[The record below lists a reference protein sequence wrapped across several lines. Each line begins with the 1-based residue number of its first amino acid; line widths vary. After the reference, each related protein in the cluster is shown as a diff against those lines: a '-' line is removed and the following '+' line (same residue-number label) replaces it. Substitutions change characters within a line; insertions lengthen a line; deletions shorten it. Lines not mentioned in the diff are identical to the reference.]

1 MKVTV
6 ENKKGLNKDVKV
18 FVDKKTM
25 NVYMDEKYEEIKGTV
40 NLKGFRPGKV
50 PREILKR
57 QFGKA
62 VFSEV
67 LDKVLKE
74 TSTKALQEN
83 KIKPAGQ
90 PKLDLKTYG
99 EDKDLE
105 YILSVTELPKVELKS
120 IENIKFDEYTV
131 KIDQK
136 ETDKRINDIAKNQPN
151 FKEAP
156 ETTKAKKGDLVVFD
170 YNATVDEKT
179 FKGGEGK
186 NTQLTLGKD
195 LFLKGF
201 DEQLIGVKKGDEK
214 IVDATLPENFPEKE
228 FINKKAKFKCT
239 ISAVKI
245 PEDVK
250 IDDQFAKNLGAKD
263 LNDLKSLITK
273 QINDEYKNSLD
284 RLTKNQILK
293 EIEKFKV
300 SEIPENLL
308 EDEIKILSQGMSED
322 DAKKSRKNFEEVA
335 KKRIKVGL
343 VLNEFGEQNQI
354 KVTEQELQAEVQKQI
369 RMMPGQEKM
378 VMEFYK
384 KNPNALASLRGTVY
398 EEKILNMIK
407 EKAKPN
413 KKEISKDEAEKI
425 LKESQKQQL
434 EQERRQAEINTL
446 QQHNDLL
453 AELDQAEDVNRA
465 TFAFLNRDDDNSVRA
480 FNEAQTEI
488 SDRDIRRIDAQG
500 LYASEQLR
508 LRSVGALR
516 AGRAAERAA
525 NLNAMATIFSASYK
539 ATQTG

>member
-18 FVDKKTM
+18 FVDKKTI
-25 NVYMDEKYEEIKGTV
+25 NNYMDKKYEEIKGTV

-50 PREILKR
+50 PREVLKR

-62 VFSEV
+62 IFGEV

-74 TSTKALQEN
+74 TSTKALEEN

-105 YILSVTELPKVELKS
+105 YVLSVTEIPKVELKS
-120 IENIKFDEYTV
+120 IENIKFDEYMV
-131 KIDQK
+131 KIDQS
-136 ETDKRINDIAKNQPN
+136 ETDKRIKEIAKNQPS
-151 FKEAP
+151 FKEAA
-156 ETTKAKKGDLVVFD
+156 ENVEAKEGDLVVFD
-170 YNATVDEKT
+170 YSATVDEKS

-201 DEQLIGVKKGDEK
+201 DKQLVGVKKGDEK
-214 IVDATLPENFPEKE
+214 IVEAVLPENFPEKE
-228 FINKKAKFKCT
+228 LINKKAKFKCS
-239 ISAVKI
+239 ILAIKN
-245 PEDVK
+245 PDEVK

-263 LNDLKSLITK
+263 LNDLKSLISK

-308 EDEIKILSQGMSED
+308 AEEVKILSQGMSDE
-322 DAKKSRKNFEEVA
+322 DAKKSKSNFEEIA

-343 VLNEFGEQNQI
+343 ILNEFGEQNQI
-354 KVTEQELQAEVQKQI
+354 KVTEQELQMEVQKQI
-369 RMMPGQEKM
+369 QMMPGQEKM
-378 VMEFYK
+378 VMDFYK

-398 EEKILNMIK
+398 EEKILNAIK
-407 EKAKPN
+407 QKGKSS
-413 KKEISKDEAEKI
+413 KKEITKNEAEKI
-425 LKESQKQQL
+425 LKESQNQ
-434 EQERRQAEINTL
+434 
-446 QQHNDLL
+446 
-453 AELDQAEDVNRA
+453 ELDTNKEQIKDK
-465 TFAFLNRDDDNSVRA
+465 
-480 FNEAQTEI
+480 QKKTETKKT
-488 SDRDIRRIDAQG
+488 SPKKT
-500 LYASEQLR
+500 
-508 LRSVGALR
+508 
-516 AGRAAERAA
+516 AAKS
-525 NLNAMATIFSASYK
+525 TK
-539 ATQTG
+539 AKTVKKKAKKVSKK